1 VANLA
6 ALKREIP
13 SASLTP
19 TFRDA
24 IAITRLLETRYLW
37 IDALCIVQDDK
48 ADWEREAA
56 KMASVFRCAYVTLA
70 AASPMA
76 KGNGLELA
84 DLPPST
90 QFRVRPNRKS
100 GDPESQDLRILLRPP
115 EAAGLARLDL
125 FYDSPMH
132 GRGWIFQEMVLSS
145 RIVHFVDGQF
155 FWQCQSVFESE
166 DRTMQVN
173 DRQVEWSLNTPYYPN
188 YLVSSTRSLDGPM
201 ANGDAIKR
209 DFTWWTW
216 VLEHSSRK
224 LTNPNDDLPS
234 LAGAVDFYRRLSGDE
249 PVVGLWLKE
258 IAFYLSWQVITTDKV
273 PSREPGQPSWSWTS
287 IPHAHRGRNLGIRHL
302 PLANPPS
309 QWHIVDPSNGVAPDD
324 LVGELGTGMVVM
336 WSLQVTSDAVTVQWT
351 GEPYVSR
358 LRCAELLLRRSRL
371 FDNDS
376 GFVDVER
383 ESKLRERQGCKWD
396 FKHLNIPPED
406 ESDSD
411 DSVASGYWTPDQFRP
426 RSGKTLSDK
435 ELQWWEGTWSAWS
448 VPTALFDS
456 SQDERAAMADLARLI
471 TLPIWIRHRYESQDL
486 GQYYYQ
492 EKEYC
497 YLFEV
502 CSLLLLPVE
511 NTDKYRRVG
520 VSSRLFDCGADK
532 FAETRN
538 WILGK
543 VEEYET
549 VVLV

>member
-1 VANLA
+1 MAETAVTMAMRISTIEEWVHACFKDHLGCRFSSLEKSGTPARFIDVGVGDTTVRLIDTNTLPSSHRPSYTALSHCWGEGGVPFRATVANLA

-24 IAITRLLETRYLW
+24 IAVTRLLEIWYLW

-84 DLPPST
+84 NIPPST
-90 QFRVRPNRKS
+90 QFRLRPNRKS
-100 GDPESQDLRILLRPP
+100 GNPESQDLRILLRPP

-145 RIVHFVDGQF
+145 RIVYFINGQL

-173 DRQVEWSLNTPYYPN
+173 DRRVEWSLNTSSYPN
-188 YLVSSTRSLDGPM
+188 YLVSRTRSLDGPM
-201 ANGDAIKR
+201 ANSDAIKR
-209 DFTWWTW
+209 DFIWWTW

-258 IAFYLSWQVITTDKV
+258 IAFHLSWQVITTDKV

-287 IPHAHRGRNLGIRHL
+287 IPHAHRGHNLGIRHL
-302 PLANPPS
+302 PLANPPRP
-309 QWHIVDPSNGVAPDD
+309 WHVVDPSNNGAPDD
-324 LVGELGTGMVVM
+324 LVEELGTGMVVM
-336 WSLQVTSDAVTVQWT
+336 
-351 GEPYVSR
+351 
-358 LRCAELLLRRSRL
+358 
-371 FDNDS
+371 
-376 GFVDVER
+376 
-383 ESKLRERQGCKWD
+383 
-396 FKHLNIPPED
+396 
-406 ESDSD
+406 
-411 DSVASGYWTPDQFRP
+411 
-426 RSGKTLSDK
+426 
-435 ELQWWEGTWSAWS
+435 
-448 VPTALFDS
+448 
-456 SQDERAAMADLARLI
+456 
-471 TLPIWIRHRYESQDL
+471 
-486 GQYYYQ
+486 
-492 EKEYC
+492 
-497 YLFEV
+497 
-502 CSLLLLPVE
+502 
-511 NTDKYRRVG
+511 
-520 VSSRLFDCGADK
+520 
-532 FAETRN
+532 
-538 WILGK
+538 
-543 VEEYET
+543 
-549 VVLV
+549 